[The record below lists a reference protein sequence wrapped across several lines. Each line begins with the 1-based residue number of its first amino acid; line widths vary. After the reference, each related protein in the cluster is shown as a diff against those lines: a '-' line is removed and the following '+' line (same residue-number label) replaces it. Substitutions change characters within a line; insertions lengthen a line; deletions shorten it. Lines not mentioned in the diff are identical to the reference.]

1 MSIGKMIDNKL
12 NDLSMKIDKQK
23 VPEHVAIIMDG
34 NGRWA
39 TKKGLPRSFGHKQG
53 VNVLKEIIK
62 ASKNLGCKV
71 LTVYAF
77 STENWAR
84 PTKEVDFLI
93 NLFSEVLK
101 NEIKKIHEESTKIKF
116 IGDLTPF
123 PENLKK
129 IISNSESLTNNNND
143 FLFNV
148 CVNYGGRQEIVKVAK
163 ELALKSSSGEI
174 KPSEKSSSGEIKP
187 SEIDEEL
194 FNSALLSRGIN
205 DPELLIRTSGEKRL
219 SNFLLW
225 QLAYSE
231 IYISDVLWP
240 EFDEYEF
247 LKAIID
253 FQSRDRRFGGIESL
267 ANESFK
273 DSQYSS

>member
-1 MSIGKMIDNKL
+1 MSLGKIIDKKN
-12 NDLSMKIDKQK
+12 NNLSKKIDKQK

-39 TKKGLPRSFGHKQG
+39 TKKGMPRTYGHKRG
-53 VNVLKEIIK
+53 VDVLKEILK
-62 ASKNLGCKV
+62 ASKRLGCKI

-77 STENWAR
+77 STENWTR

-93 NLFSEVLK
+93 NLFSEVLR
-101 NEIKKIHEESTKIKF
+101 NEIEEIHEESTKIKF
-116 IGDLTPF
+116 IGDLNPF
-123 PENLKK
+123 PETLKK
-129 IISNSESLTNNNND
+129 IISSSESLTKNNNK
-143 FLFNV
+143 FLLNV

-163 ELALKSSSGEI
+163 KIALKSYSGEI
-174 KPSEKSSSGEIKP
+174 KPCEVN
-187 SEIDEEL
+187 EEL
-194 FNSALLSRGIN
+194 FNSELLTQGIK
-205 DPELLIRTSGEKRL
+205 DPELLIRTSGEKRI

-231 IYISDVLWP
+231 IYISDVMWP
-240 EFDEYEF
+240 DFNEFEF

-253 FQSRDRRFGGIESL
+253 YQSRNRRFGGIESL
-267 ANESFK
+267 PNESFE

>member
-1 MSIGKMIDNKL
+1 MSLGKIIDKKN
-12 NDLSMKIDKQK
+12 NNLSKKIDKQK
-23 VPEHVAIIMDG
+23 VPEHIAIIMDG

-39 TKKGLPRSFGHKQG
+39 TKKGLPRTYGHKRG
-53 VNVLKEIIK
+53 VSVLKEILK
-62 ASKNLGCKV
+62 ASKKLGCKV

-77 STENWAR
+77 STENWTR

-93 NLFSEVLK
+93 NLFSEVLR
-101 NEIKKIHEESTKIKF
+101 NEIDEIHEESTKIKF

-123 PENLKK
+123 PESLKK
-129 IISNSESLTNNNND
+129 IIFNSEYLTKNNNE
-143 FLFNV
+143 FLLNV

-163 ELALKSSSGEI
+163 KLALKSSSGEL
-174 KPSEKSSSGEIKP
+174 KPSEVN
-187 SEIDEEL
+187 EEL
-194 FNSALLSRGIN
+194 FNSELLTRGIK
-205 DPELLIRTSGEKRL
+205 DPELLIRTSGEKRI

-240 EFDEYEF
+240 DFNEFEF

-253 FQSRDRRFGGIESL
+253 YQSRNRRFGGIESL
-267 ANESFK
+267 PSESFE

>member
-1 MSIGKMIDNKL
+1 MSLGKIIDKKN
-12 NDLSMKIDKQK
+12 NDLSKRIDKQK

-39 TKKGLPRSFGHKQG
+39 TRKGLPRSYGHKRG
-53 VNVLKEIIK
+53 VNVLQEILK
-62 ASKNLGCKV
+62 VSKNLGCKV

-77 STENWAR
+77 STENWTR
-84 PTKEVDFLI
+84 QTKEVDFLI
-93 NLFSEVLK
+93 NLFSEVLR
-101 NEIKKIHEESTKIKF
+101 NEIDEIHEELTKIKF
-116 IGDLTPF
+116 IGDLSPF
-123 PENLKK
+123 PETLKK
-129 IISNSESLTNNNND
+129 IISSSESLTKDND
-143 FLFNV
+143 KFLLNV

-174 KPSEKSSSGEIKP
+174 KPSEVN
-187 SEIDEEL
+187 EEL
-194 FNSALLSRGIN
+194 FNSELLTRGIK
-205 DPELLIRTSGEKRL
+205 DPELLIRTSGEKRI

-240 EFDEYEF
+240 DFNEFEF

-253 FQSRDRRFGGIESL
+253 YQSRNRRFGGIESL
-267 ANESFK
+267 PNESFE
-273 DSQYSS
+273 DSHYSS

>member
-1 MSIGKMIDNKL
+1 MNLGKVIGDKNH
-12 NDLSMKIDKQK
+12 DLSNRIDKER

-39 TKKGLPRSFGHKQG
+39 TKKGLPRSFGHNRG
-53 VNVLKEIIK
+53 VSVLKEIIRT
-62 ASKNLGCKV
+62 SKTLGCKI

-93 NLFSEVLK
+93 NLFAEVLRK
-101 NEIKKIHEESTKIKF
+101 EIEELHQESIKIKF

-123 PENLKK
+123 PDSLKK
-129 IISNSESLTNNNND
+129 IIFSSESLTKNNKA
-143 FLFNV
+143 FLLNI
-148 CVNYGGRQEIVKVAK
+148 CINYGGRQEIVKVAK

-174 KPSEKSSSGEIKP
+174 KPSEV
-187 SEIDEEL
+187 DEEL
-194 FNSALLSRGIN
+194 FNSELSTQGIK
-205 DPELLIRTSGEKRL
+205 DPELLIRTSGEKRI

-240 EFDEYEF
+240 DFNESEF

-253 FQSRDRRFGGIESL
+253 YQSRDRRFGGIESL
-267 ANESFK
+267 PNESFE
-273 DSQYSS
+273 DSQYSP

>member
-1 MSIGKMIDNKL
+1 MGLGKIIYKKNSDLFKL
-12 NDLSMKIDKQK
+12 IDKQK

-39 TKKGLPRSFGHKQG
+39 TKKGLPRSFGHNKG
-53 VNVLKEIIK
+53 VSVLKAIIK
-62 ASKNLGCKV
+62 TSKKLGCKI

-84 PTKEVDFLI
+84 PKKEVEFLI
-93 NLFSEVLK
+93 NLFEEVLK
-101 NEIKKIHEESTKIKF
+101 NEIEEIHQESIKIKF

-129 IISNSESLTNNNND
+129 VLNSSECLTKGNKH
-143 FLFNV
+143 FTLNV
-148 CVNYGGRQEIVKVAK
+148 CVNYGGRQEIVKVARK
-163 ELALKSSSGEI
+163 LALKSISGEI
-174 KPSEKSSSGEIKP
+174 KPSELNEEI
-187 SEIDEEL
+187 
-194 FNSALLSRGIN
+194 FNSELLTQGIK
-205 DPELLIRTSGEKRL
+205 DPELLIRTSGEKRI

-231 IYISDVLWP
+231 IYISDVMWP
-240 EFDEYEF
+240 DFNENEF

-253 FQSRDRRFGGIESL
+253 YQSRNRRFGGIESL
-267 ANESFK
+267 PTESLE
-273 DSQYSS
+273 DSQ

>member
-1 MSIGKMIDNKL
+1 MSLEKVIDDKTSCL
-12 NDLSMKIDKQK
+12 LMKIDKQK
-23 VPEHVAIIMDG
+23 LPKHIAIIMDG

-39 TKKGLPRSFGHKQG
+39 TRKGLPRSFGHKQG
-53 VNVLKEIIK
+53 VSVLKKILK
-62 ASKNLGCKV
+62 VAKNLGCKV
-71 LTVYAF
+71 ITVYAF
-77 STENWAR
+77 STENWTR

-93 NLFSEVLK
+93 NLFSEVLT
-101 NEIKKIHEESTKIKF
+101 NEIEEIHEELTKIKF

-123 PENLKK
+123 PEALKK
-129 IISNSESLTNNNND
+129 IISNSESLTKNNNK
-143 FLFNV
+143 FLLNV

-163 ELALKSSSGEI
+163 KLALKSSSGEI
-174 KPSEKSSSGEIKP
+174 KPSEVN
-187 SEIDEEL
+187 EEL
-194 FNSALLSRGIN
+194 FNSELLTQGIK
-205 DPELLIRTSGEKRL
+205 DPELLIRTSGEKRI

-240 EFDEYEF
+240 DFNEFEF

-253 FQSRDRRFGGIESL
+253 YQSRNRRFGGIELL
-267 ANESFK
+267 ANESYK

>member
-1 MSIGKMIDNKL
+1 MNLEKVIDKKN
-12 NDLSMKIDKQK
+12 NDLFKRIDKQK

-39 TKKGLPRSFGHKQG
+39 TRKGLPRSFGHNEG
-53 VNVLKEIIK
+53 VSVLKEIIK
-62 ASKNLGCKV
+62 ASKKLGCKV

-77 STENWAR
+77 STENWTR

-93 NLFSEVLK
+93 NLFKEVLR
-101 NEIKKIHEESTKIKF
+101 NEIKEIHQESIKIKF

-129 IISNSESLTNNNND
+129 IIYSSESLTKKND
-143 FLFNV
+143 NFLLNV
-148 CVNYGGRQEIVKVAK
+148 CVNYGGRQEIVSVAK
-163 ELALKSSSGEI
+163 ELAFKSFSGEI
-174 KPSEKSSSGEIKP
+174 KPSEVN
-187 SEIDEEL
+187 EEL
-194 FNSALLSRGIN
+194 FNSVLLTRGIK
-205 DPELLIRTSGEKRL
+205 DPELLIRTSGEKRI

-240 EFDEYEF
+240 DFNEYEF

-253 FQSRDRRFGGIESL
+253 YQSRNRRFGGIESL
-267 ANESFK
+267 PNESFE

>member
-1 MSIGKMIDNKL
+1 MSLGKIIDKKNK
-12 NDLSMKIDKQK
+12 DLSKRIDKQK

-39 TKKGLPRSFGHKQG
+39 TRQGLPRKYGHKKG
-53 VNVLKEIIK
+53 VNVLKEILK
-62 ASKNLGCKV
+62 ASKKLGCKV

-77 STENWAR
+77 STENWTR

-93 NLFSEVLK
+93 NLFSEVLR
-101 NEIKKIHEESTKIKF
+101 NEIEEIHEESTKIKF

-123 PENLKK
+123 PETLKN
-129 IISNSESLTNNNND
+129 IISTSESLTKNNKK
-143 FLFNV
+143 FLLNV

-174 KPSEKSSSGEIKP
+174 KPSEVN
-187 SEIDEEL
+187 EEL
-194 FNSALLSRGIN
+194 FNSELLTQGIK
-205 DPELLIRTSGEKRL
+205 DPELLIRTSGEKRI

-231 IYISDVLWP
+231 IYISEVLWP
-240 EFDEYEF
+240 DFNEYEF

-253 FQSRDRRFGGIESL
+253 YQSRNRRFGGIESL
-267 ANESFK
+267 PKESYE

>member
-1 MSIGKMIDNKL
+1 MSLGNTLSKK
-12 NDLSMKIDKQK
+12 NDDLFMKIDRQK

-62 ASKNLGCKV
+62 VSKNLGCKV

-77 STENWAR
+77 STENWTR

-93 NLFSEVLK
+93 NLFREVLK

-129 IISNSESLTNNNND
+129 IISSSESLTKNNKD

-174 KPSEKSSSGEIKP
+174 KPSE
-187 SEIDEEL
+187 IDEEL
-194 FNSALLSRGIN
+194 FNSELLSRGIN

-240 EFDEYEF
+240 EFNEYEF

-267 ANESFK
+267 SNESFK
-273 DSQYSS
+273 DSQCSS

>member
-1 MSIGKMIDNKL
+1 MSLGKIIDKAN
-12 NDLSMKIDKQK
+12 NDLFKRIDKQK

-39 TKKGLPRSFGHKQG
+39 TKKGLPRSFGHNKG
-53 VNVLKEIIK
+53 VSVLKEIIK
-62 ASKNLGCKV
+62 ASNKLGCKI

-77 STENWAR
+77 STENWTR

-93 NLFSEVLK
+93 NLFTEVLK
-101 NEIKKIHEESTKIKF
+101 NEIKEIHQESIKIKF
-116 IGDLTPF
+116 IGDLTPL
-123 PENLKK
+123 PETLKK
-129 IISNSESLTNNNND
+129 TIYSSESLTKNNNA
-143 FLFNV
+143 FLLNV

-174 KPSEKSSSGEIKP
+174 NPSEVN
-187 SEIDEEL
+187 EEL
-194 FNSALLSRGIN
+194 FNSRLLTQGIN
-205 DPELLIRTSGEKRL
+205 DPELLIRTSGEKRI

-240 EFDEYEF
+240 DFNEFEF

-253 FQSRDRRFGGIESL
+253 YQSRNRRFGGIESL
-267 ANESFK
+267 PNESYE
-273 DSQYSS
+273 DSQFSTNQK

>member
-1 MSIGKMIDNKL
+1 MSLEKIIDKKNT
-12 NDLSMKIDKQK
+12 DLSKRIDRQK

-39 TKKGLPRSFGHKQG
+39 TNRGLPRSFGHKKG
-53 VNVLKEIIK
+53 VSVLKEIIK

-77 STENWAR
+77 STENWTR
-84 PTKEVDFLI
+84 PIKEVDFLI
-93 NLFSEVLK
+93 NLFSQVLRDEI
-101 NEIKKIHEESTKIKF
+101 NEINQESIKMKF

-123 PENLKK
+123 PDNLKEL
-129 IISNSESLTNNNND
+129 IHSSESLTKNNNT
-143 FLFNV
+143 FLLNV

-163 ELALKSSSGEI
+163 ELALKSFSGEI
-174 KPSEKSSSGEIKP
+174 NPSEVN
-187 SEIDEEL
+187 EEL
-194 FNSALLSRGIN
+194 FNSKLLTKGIK
-205 DPELLIRTSGEKRL
+205 DPELLIRTSGEKRI

-231 IYISDVLWP
+231 IYISEVLWP
-240 EFDEYEF
+240 DFNEFEF

-253 FQSRDRRFGGIESL
+253 YQSRNRRFGGIESL
-267 ANESFK
+267 PNESFE
-273 DSQYSS
+273 DSHFTS